1 MSSATIPTVAADYFS
16 SALQPL
22 LAQAISQLA
31 SPMMITDDEG
41 KIVWVNHAFCDL
53 SGYGADEI
61 LGHTPNLFKSG
72 KQAPEFYAQLWR
84 TIRAGKVW
92 QGHVIDQRKDGSHY
106 TAEEI
111 ITPLRDEDG
120 AVRHFIALQH
130 DVTERERLHDRDRYL
145 AFHDDLTGLP
155 NRAMLRELEKKAI
168 SHALRSDQ
176 LLAMLFLD
184 LDGFK
189 QVNDTLGHLVG
200 DQLLTALAERLQAS
214 IRQSDTV
221 ARVGGDEFA
230 ILMTDIDKP
239 ESAERTAQTLLDAL
253 ARPFLLRGRR
263 LCVKA
268 SIGIALFPTDSNTA
282 ATLLDHADQ
291 AMYFAKLQGGHRFQ
305 RFQHGFSRSERPQ
318 PALPHA

>member
-1 MSSATIPTVAADYFS
+1 MMPSQASDYFS
-16 SALQPL
+16 TALQPL

-31 SPMMITDDEG
+31 SPMMITDDAG

-53 SGYGADEI
+53 SGYGPDEI
-61 LGHTPNLFKSG
+61 LGHTPSLFKSG
-72 KQAPEFYAQLWR
+72 RQVPEFYSHLWQ

-92 QGHVIDQRKDGSHY
+92 QGQVVDQRKDGSQY
-106 TAEEI
+106 TAEVI

-120 AVRHFIALQH
+120 VVRHFIALQH
-130 DVTERERLHDRDRYL
+130 DITERERVHDRDRYL
-145 AFHDDLTGLP
+145 AYHDDLTGLP
-155 NRAMLRELEKKAI
+155 NRAMLREIEQKAI

-189 QVNDTLGHLVG
+189 HVNDTLGHLVG
-200 DQLLTALAERLQAS
+200 DQLLTALAERLQAG

-230 ILMTDIDKP
+230 ILLTDIDKP
-239 ESAERTAQTLLDAL
+239 ETAERTAHNLLSSL
-253 ARPFLLRGRR
+253 ARPFLVRGHR
-263 LCVKA
+263 LSVGA
-268 SIGIALFPTDSNTA
+268 SIGIALFPSDSRNA

-291 AMYFAKLQGGHRFQ
+291 AMYQAKLQGGQ
-305 RFQHGFSRSERPQ
+305 RFQLYQRGYADADGERQSLRRS
-318 PALPHA
+318 PAP